1 LPKENLQT
9 SAEVAAR
16 SRLLDL
22 IGLPNPLHINR
33 EPGKSWQFAQHNQF
47 GETASFRL
55 VLLHGSKLV
64 VKRRLLITLAIVGL
78 LAAIPLSRAGAATQ
92 TTSDVTLMSDPSVE
106 VGTSTLTRT
115 QSGISFSLETSG
127 LEAGHAV
134 TVWWMVVNPDGGVA
148 VLYAAGHVIDD
159 SGTAEFGGY
168 LQVGDSAG
176 YVMGDDTTLEDA
188 LQATVFLV
196 VRDHGPANPRTVA
209 AQIQTFGECNPTC
222 TDLQVS
228 EHQAS

>member
-1 LPKENLQT
+1 
-9 SAEVAAR
+9 
-16 SRLLDL
+16 
-22 IGLPNPLHINR
+22 
-33 EPGKSWQFAQHNQF
+33 
-47 GETASFRL
+47 
-55 VLLHGSKLV
+55 

-92 TTSDVTLMSDPSVE
+92 TSSDVTPLADPSVE
-106 VGTSTLTRT
+106 VGSSTLTRT

-134 TVWWMVVNPDGGVA
+134 TVWWMVVNPDRGVA

-168 LQVGDSAG
+168 LQVGDSDG

-188 LQATVFLV
+188 PQATVFLV
-196 VRDHGPANPRTVA
+196 VRDHGPANPRTVN
-209 AQIQTFGECNPTC
+209 AQIQTFGECNLTC
-222 TDLQVS
+222 TDLQIS
-228 EHQAS
+228 EHQPS

>member
-1 LPKENLQT
+1 
-9 SAEVAAR
+9 
-16 SRLLDL
+16 
-22 IGLPNPLHINR
+22 
-33 EPGKSWQFAQHNQF
+33 
-47 GETASFRL
+47 
-55 VLLHGSKLV
+55 

-92 TTSDVTLMSDPSVE
+92 TTSDITLLADPSVE

-127 LEAGHAV
+127 LEPGHAV

-168 LQVGDSAG
+168 LQVGDSTG

-196 VRDHGPANPRTVA
+196 VRDHGPANPRTVT
-209 AQIQTFGECNPTC
+209 AQVHTFGECNTSC
-222 TDLQVS
+222 TDLQIAKH
-228 EHQAS
+228 EAS